1 MLYFTPIQFRMAEKK
16 LKSNRNEALT
26 KSLQLALEVFLV
38 SIEAKTLLKRNSATD
53 SLSVL
58 NSKLTVLLQMSE
70 PS

>member
-26 KSLQLALEVFLV
+26 KSLQLALVFLV

-58 NSKLTVLLQMSE
+58 NSKLTVPLQMSE